1 MRKTRQA
8 AEKCIYTITMENF
21 EVSFNMNDY
30 ITVGT
35 NDMIETFETE
45 GKLLSEY

>member
-1 MRKTRQA
+1 MHLLFN
-8 AEKCIYTITMENF
+8 MENF

-30 ITVGT
+30 LTVD
-35 NDMIETFETE
+35 NNHNMIETFETE